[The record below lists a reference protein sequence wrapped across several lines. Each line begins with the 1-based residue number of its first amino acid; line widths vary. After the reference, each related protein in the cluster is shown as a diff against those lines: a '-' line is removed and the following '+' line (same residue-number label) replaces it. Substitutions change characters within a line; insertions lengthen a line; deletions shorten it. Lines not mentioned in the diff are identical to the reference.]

1 MRVDVDV
8 KNINL
13 KIEVEADNMKN
24 VYINNKR
31 QKKHW
36 NKKIMNKEFIQKI

>member
-24 VYINNKR
+24 VYFYNKR
-31 QKKHW
+31 QKKLW
-36 NKKIMNKEFIQKI
+36 NKKIMNKESIQKT